1 MTGLNAEPLASH
13 ENLYRFS
20 QTVMKTTTTKKK
32 KTHFWME
39 EGRVVNCGLKAR
51 GPELVLDIG

>member
-1 MTGLNAEPLASH
+1 MTGLNAGPLASH

-20 QTVMKTTTTKKK
+20 QTVMKTTTTKK
-32 KTHFWME
+32 THFWME
-39 EGRVVNCGLKAR
+39 EGRVVNCGLKAM